1 MVSRMEYLHATTRAP
16 VSAWLPATLVALAG
30 CHTEAPT
37 DRPGVIVTVEWLSQ
51 NAADSTIVPI
61 HVGSEAVFSEEHI
74 PGASYLSF
82 AEFAVRNDSATGLRN
97 ELPPPYAMRRRL
109 EALGVSDDSKIVV
122 YSDNERTL
130 FATRLLFTLDYLGLG
145 KQSFL
150 LDGGL
155 VAWKAAGNPVTADLS
170 DTRPGSL
177 SAKPVNELVADADW
191 IAARMNTTGYL
202 LVDARPHEQYAGAQE
217 QTESRQGHI
226 PGAVN
231 LPLTELYDQ
240 DGKMRHA
247 AELERLFQN
256 AGFTPGDTVVAYCVT
271 GVLATGVTH
280 AARHLGYEILVY
292 DGSIEDW
299 SADPERPLSVSP
311 GSDRR

>member
-1 MVSRMEYLHATTRAP
+1 MVSLHATTRIP
-16 VSAWLPATLVALAG
+16 VSAWLLTTLVALAG
-30 CHTEAPT
+30 CQPDTAT
-37 DRPGVIVTVEWLSQ
+37 GGPGSIVTVDWLSQ
-51 NAADSTIVPI
+51 NVADTTIVPI
-61 HVGSEAVFSEEHI
+61 HVGSEAVFNEEHI
-74 PGASYLSF
+74 PGARYLSF
-82 AEFAVRNDSATGLRN
+82 ADFAVRNDSATGLRN
-97 ELPPPYAMRRRL
+97 ELPPPDTMRQRL
-109 EALGVSDDSKIVV
+109 EALGISDDSKIVV

-145 KQSFL
+145 EQSFL

-155 VAWKAAGNPVTADLS
+155 LAWKAAGNPVTADLP
-170 DTRPGSL
+170 DTRPGTL
-177 SAKPVNELVADADW
+177 STKPVNELVVDAAW
-191 IAARMNTTGYL
+191 IAARMNTPGYV

-247 AELERLFQN
+247 AELQRLFQN

-271 GVLATGVTH
+271 GVLATGVTY

-299 SADPERPLSVSP
+299 SADPDRPMTASP
-311 GSDRR
+311 SADRR

>member
-1 MVSRMEYLHATTRAP
+1 VSRMEPPHTTTP
-16 VSAWLPATLVALAG
+16 ISVSACLLATLVALVG
-30 CHTEAPT
+30 CQPDTSTDAP
-37 DRPGVIVTVEWLSQ
+37 GSLVTVEWLSQ
-51 NAADSTIVPI
+51 NTADSTVVPI
-61 HVGSEAVFSEEHI
+61 HVGSEAVFNEEHI
-74 PGASYLSF
+74 PRASYLSF
-82 AEFAVRNDSATGLRN
+82 ADFAVRNDSATGLRN
-97 ELPPPYAMRRRL
+97 ELPQPDAMRRRL

-145 KQSFL
+145 EQSFL

-177 SAKPVNELVADADW
+177 SAKPVNELAVDADW
-191 IAARMNTTGYL
+191 IAARMNATGYV

-271 GVLATGVTH
+271 GVLATGVTY

-311 GSDRR
+311 GSHRR

>member
-1 MVSRMEYLHATTRAP
+1 
-16 VSAWLPATLVALAG
+16 VSACLLATLVALVG
-30 CHTEAPT
+30 CQPDTST
-37 DRPGVIVTVEWLSQ
+37 YGPGSIVTVDWLSQ
-51 NAADSTIVPI
+51 NTADSTIVPI
-61 HVGSEAVFSEEHI
+61 HVGSEAVFNEEHI
-74 PGASYLSF
+74 PRASYLSF
-82 AEFAVRNDSATGLRN
+82 ADFAIRNDSATGLRN
-97 ELPPPYAMRRRL
+97 ELPPPDAMRQRL

-145 KQSFL
+145 EQSFL

-155 VAWKAAGNPVTADLS
+155 VAWKAAGYPVTADLR

-177 SAKPVNELVADADW
+177 SAKPVNELVVDADW
-191 IAARMNTTGYL
+191 IAARMSTPGHV
-202 LVDARPHEQYAGAQE
+202 LVDARPHEQYAGTQE

-240 DGKMRHA
+240 SGKMRHA
-247 AELERLFQN
+247 AELERLFQHV
-256 AGFTPGDTVVAYCVT
+256 GFTPGDTVVAYCVT
-271 GVLATGVTH
+271 GVLATGVTY
-280 AARHLGYEILVY
+280 AARHLGYEIRVY

-299 SADPERPLSVSP
+299 SADPDRPLNASHRP
-311 GSDRR
+311 DRR